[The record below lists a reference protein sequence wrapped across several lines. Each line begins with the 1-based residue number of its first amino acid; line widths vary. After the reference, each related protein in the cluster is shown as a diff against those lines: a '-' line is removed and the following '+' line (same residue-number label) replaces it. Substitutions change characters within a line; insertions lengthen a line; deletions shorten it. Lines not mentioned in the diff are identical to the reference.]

1 MNYNPE
7 VWGPHFWFTIFTMA
21 LSYPLTP
28 SNVTKKKYYDFIINL
43 PIFLPCEKC
52 GDDFAKLL
60 DKYPVSPYLEG
71 KDSFLKWVHFIHN
84 KINIE
89 IGKDEQT
96 FTESLDIYYELYKP
110 KEIIMREQI
119 KYRKKLLF
127 GVIIV
132 ALVGGGY
139 YLYKKFNKKKDLFFM
154 LLVAFCMLLIGTKK
168 ALFLLVLFTLF
179 IIYEHRKSLKLKR
192 YLLVFVAGSFIL
204 FRL

>member
-1 MNYNPE
+1 MTEKSFDPT
-7 VWGPHFWFTIFTMA
+7 VWGPHYWFFLMTLA
-21 LSYPLTP
+21 VSYPLKANET
-28 SNVTKKKYYDFIINL
+28 TKKKYYDFITNL
-43 PIFLPCEKC
+43 PLFIPHPKIGNNFS
-52 GDDFAKLL
+52 KLL

-139 YLYKKFNKKKDLFFM
+139 YLYKK
-154 LLVAFCMLLIGTKK
+154 
-168 ALFLLVLFTLF
+168 
-179 IIYEHRKSLKLKR
+179 
-192 YLLVFVAGSFIL
+192 
-204 FRL
+204 